1 MEFGTNFVGYAINM
15 CGRKKVKLPL
25 KTALLSGDWI
35 GMDLPQRLAGSTSDC
50 KFIAMGGATEA
61 SIWSN
66 YIEVK
71 LPLPSNWQSIPYGR
85 PLSGQS
91 YRVMD
96 FRRRDVP
103 FWVEG
108 ELWIGGDGV
117 GTYRGDEELVRQKFV
132 EDSGTVWYRT
142 GDKGR
147 FWEDGT
153 IEFLGREDFQVKI
166 RGHRIE
172 LGEIETSIKSIDGID
187 ESIVIS
193 NKGKLIAFFYS
204 KGSEINDQKR
214 FLIDNEEYITDE
226 LEKVLDDLGI
236 IIIVDI
242 LIYEKCFIE
251 NGLYYTYNDL
261 CKICKIDTHYKKL
274 FGIWLNML
282 VKTGSIRFI
291 EQKYYCPG
299 NLIDIRD
306 SIVKYIQDLSDSNI
320 ILKQIYELVINSED
334 VIRKIIQ
341 GCLEGTYTL
350 EPNKYD
356 LRPDKL
362 NELFEQGQDYI
373 AGIKNII
380 KQMSEENNRKINILE
395 IGGYSKS
402 IVNNVSFELGSYIE
416 KYTYLSP
423 KNSEMGKVDN
433 VAFEIEY
440 IDLDIN
446 NELFSYRC
454 GKSKYDIVVA
464 YQSIHCANNIDEAFK
479 VIRKVLKSGGLLISV
494 EPTRNSCFFN
504 VVIGLLENNFNNY
517 TDERSENEE
526 LLFDKQKWRESAI
539 KAGLQEIATKNYGT
553 MDKKVMFIWEN
564 KKELEEM
571 FESEIK
577 KILKKKLPNYMIP
590 EFFVE
595 MDVLPLS
602 KNGKLDRKKVFSYL
616 KECKFG
622 RKDGTTATTYIEIEI
637 VNILKD
643 ILKQNEVFMED
654 NFFQLGGDSLR
665 AIKFKNSIQKRFNS
679 NISIAQIFDSANIQ
693 EMVSKVEQSM
703 LQNVEE
709 SIVVGDI

>member
-1 MEFGTNFVGYAINM
+1 
-15 CGRKKVKLPL
+15 
-25 KTALLSGDWI
+25 
-35 GMDLPQRLAGSTSDC
+35 MDLPQRLAGSTSDC

-274 FGIWLNML
+274 FAELCRGIITNNS
-282 VKTGSIRFI
+282 K
-291 EQKYYCPG
+291 EQYK
-299 NLIDIRD
+299 
-306 SIVKYIQDLSDSNI
+306 
-320 ILKQIYELVINSED
+320 
-334 VIRKIIQ
+334 KIIYKYCKGKETGVIL
-341 GCLEGTYTL
+341 GCT
-350 EPNKYD
+350 
-356 LRPDKL
+356 
-362 NELFEQGQDYI
+362 
-373 AGIKNII
+373 
-380 KQMSEENNRKINILE
+380 E
-395 IGGYSKS
+395 I
-402 IVNNVSFELGSYIE
+402 
-416 KYTYLSP
+416 
-423 KNSEMGKVDN
+423 
-433 VAFEIEY
+433 
-440 IDLDIN
+440 
-446 NELFSYRC
+446 
-454 GKSKYDIVVA
+454 
-464 YQSIHCANNIDEAFK
+464 
-479 VIRKVLKSGGLLISV
+479 GLLIQQ
-494 EPTRNSCFFN
+494 
-504 VVIGLLENNFNNY
+504 NFM
-517 TDERSENEE
+517 DVPI
-526 LLFDKQKWRESAI
+526 FDTTQIHA
-539 KAGLQEIATKNYGT
+539 
-553 MDKKVMFIWEN
+553 
-564 KKELEEM
+564 
-571 FESEIK
+571 K
-577 KILKKKLPNYMIP
+577 KIAMYMI
-590 EFFVE
+590 E
-595 MDVLPLS
+595 
-602 KNGKLDRKKVFSYL
+602 
-616 KECKFG
+616 
-622 RKDGTTATTYIEIEI
+622 
-637 VNILKD
+637 
-643 ILKQNEVFMED
+643 
-654 NFFQLGGDSLR
+654 
-665 AIKFKNSIQKRFNS
+665 
-679 NISIAQIFDSANIQ
+679 
-693 EMVSKVEQSM
+693 
-703 LQNVEE
+703 
-709 SIVVGDI
+709 